1 MNGLSF
7 PEIYERWLVGPLFRP
22 WAEVILDE
30 LGVVGGDRVLDVACG
45 TGIVARVARERVGD
59 TGQVVGV
66 DSNPQ
71 MLMVARGTDSHID
84 WREGNAVSLPLQD
97 GEEFDVVVCQQG
109 LQFIPDKPA
118 AVRQMRDAL
127 ASGGRLGV
135 ATWRPVEEIPLIREL
150 HGVAE
155 KRLGPIID
163 NRHSFGDASLVRR
176 LLRETELREIEV
188 KTMSCPVSFEDGE
201 IFVRL
206 NAMALVGMSAAGK
219 QLTVEERSRVAD
231 TIVSDSAEALAP
243 YTNGRELSFEMQCK
257 YCYGAALGVRS
268 LAPLLA
274 TPGSRPTRV
283 FLFATQLSSGQPSS

>member
-163 NRHSFGDASLVRR
+163 NRHSLGDASLVRR

-243 YTNGRELSFEMQCK
+243 YTNGRELSFEISANIAM
-257 YCYGAALGVRS
+257 GR
-268 LAPLLA
+268 
-274 TPGSRPTRV
+274 R
-283 FLFATQLSSGQPSS
+283 

>member
-30 LGVVGGDRVLDVACG
+30 LGVVAGDRVLDVACG
-45 TGIVARVARERVGD
+45 TGIVARVAMERVGD
-59 TGQVVGV
+59 AGQVVGV

-71 MLMVARGTDSHID
+71 MLMVARDVNGRID
-84 WREGNAVSLPLQD
+84 WREGNAVSLPLNR

-127 ASGGRLGV
+127 APEGRVGV

-150 HGVAE
+150 HGVVE

-163 NRHSFGDASLVRR
+163 NRHRLGDASLLET
-176 LLRETELREIEV
+176 LLREAGIQHLHV
-188 KTMSCPVSFEDGE
+188 KTMSLRVSFEDGE

-219 QLTVEERSRVAD
+219 QLTVEERGRVAD
-231 TIVSDSAEALAP
+231 TLVSDSAVALSP
-243 YTNGRELSFEMQCK
+243 YTTGRELSFEISTNIAI
-257 YCYGAALGVRS
+257 GR
-268 LAPLLA
+268 
-274 TPGSRPTRV
+274 R
-283 FLFATQLSSGQPSS
+283 